1 MPGKIFDWMMSRA
14 ELLSEPTPGTSLVE
28 IVGDSRVLIENH
40 KGVTSYDKK
49 NICIKTTFGV
59 LTVTGEGL
67 ELACM
72 SKNQLVITGC
82 VVSLSLF
89 RGHS

>member
-28 IVGDSRVLIENH
+28 IVGDTRVLIENH

-49 NICIKTTFGV
+49 NIRIKTTFGI
-59 LTVTGEGL
+59 LSVTGEDL

-72 SKNQLVITGC
+72 SKHQLVITGC
-82 VVSLSLF
+82 VICLSLF
-89 RGHS
+89 RGHC